1 MKRRLLFPS
10 FPGAWGPGKA
20 LRAEQGPA
28 GAAPNLSSAVVAPPV
43 SFTVGAPP
51 LGMDTRGLIEGR
63 PATGVTR
70 RRYHPNTLTLA
81 LALALT
87 QTQTQTLTQTLT
99 LTLTRTHNKL

>member
-28 GAAPNLSSAVVAPPV
+28 GAAPNLSVVAPPV